1 MYENAFNEKCSVCG
15 GIIGYHIN
23 SYGRVVKQCNSCKHI
38 IADDVVVTNKTTFTD
53 YNQSTT
59 TNTPL
64 SNGLKKDVMLSKTQ
78 YCPRCGGVLVYDT
91 DNENRLIKWCTC
103 CKANWIIGKDID
115 TMNKLTETIQ
125 QDKNLSIH
133 DVDPMYSIIAP
144 PPPLTLEIKC
154 DSITLKQ
161 NDISICFCSE
171 KDIKQFD
178 SITINGIKFKKVEEE

>member
-1 MYENAFNEKCSVCG
+1 MYENFNEKCPVCG

-38 IADDVVVTNKTTFTD
+38 IADDVVVTNNTTFTG
-53 YNQSTT
+53 YNQSATT
-59 TNTPL
+59 KTNIPL
-64 SNGLKKDVMLSKTQ
+64 SNGLKL
-78 YCPRCGGVLVYDT
+78 
-91 DNENRLIKWCTC
+91 
-103 CKANWIIGKDID
+103 
-115 TMNKLTETIQ
+115 
-125 QDKNLSIH
+125 
-133 DVDPMYSIIAP
+133 DVDHMYSIAP

-161 NDISICFCSE
+161 NDISIRFCSE